1 MKKIPDNA
9 KKVFEGLIFDVYHWE
24 QEMFDGTTS
33 TFEAIKRIDS
43 NSILAI
49 ADNKI
54 IITKEE
60 QPGKGIY
67 IDIPGGRVERGEDGM
82 AAAKRELLEET
93 GYMSED
99 FQEWLIEDSARMSKL
114 EWSTFYYV
122 ARNCKKVQEQSLD
135 AGEKIELQWIPFEE
149 LLERREE
156 LSRGRPDFFNILEK
170 AAGDETEKQKLKDLL
185 GITT

>member
-9 KKVFEGLIFDVYHWE
+9 KKVFEGIIFDVYHWE
-24 QEMFDGTTS
+24 QEMFDGTKS
-33 TFEAIKRIDS
+33 TFEALKRIDS

-60 QPGKGIY
+60 QPGKGIFT
-67 IDIPGGRVERGEDGM
+67 DIPGGRVERGEDKKD
-82 AAAKRELLEET
+82 AAKRELLEET

-99 FQEWLIEDSARMSKL
+99 FEEWFTEDSAKMSKL
-114 EWSTFYYV
+114 EWNTFYYI
-122 ARNCKKVQEQSLD
+122 ARHCKKVQEQNLD
-135 AGEKIELQWIPFEE
+135 AGEKIEVQWITFDE
-149 LLERREE
+149 LLERRVE
-156 LSRGRPDFFNILEK
+156 LSKGRHDFFATLEQ
-170 AAGDETEKQKLKDLL
+170 AANNKDEKQKLKELL